1 MITEKNV
8 TLGPNI
14 VSGITT
20 EMLLTK
26 QNPGFRVKW
35 ISWDSDF
42 RRELQ
47 LEDVIVQINKEN
59 MAPLLKPGNANGI
72 GLYAEWQHWKD
83 SGARNGQEI
92 TLSVLR
98 QDKIVTVKGK
108 LHAEYF
114 YTDSKGNRAVAPG
127 GPSLMERDGFSDAWS
142 QWLEKYLQK
151 VSVLFRKG
159 WEQSGFDNRRE
170 YGKMLE
176 EKPRI
181 DMLLQKYP
189 GKFSQIMSDD
199 WNRLIKNLQGERVEI
214 TEKDLEYR
222 SIGEKRLQVA
232 KAAAKKAWQN
242 ACKKHEDEMISPFPV
257 NDILER
263 ADVVGKVVE
272 LPRITYKNMIND
284 MGRVWAYVGSPND
297 GYYFVILDE
306 PEGLAYVDVMY
317 RYKGQI
323 NPKFPEQYR
332 YIGRIQDDPRMFT
345 VERKPVTGLTIK
357 LLAVLA
363 GDDELFVDLSETK
376 PTYAGETELA
386 QLPLA
391 NADMSTPEAT
401 IKTMIHAI
409 KMANDKTWRA
419 CIADWKVWE
428 GIDEHNILD
437 RSFRPSM
444 ASLESDWSNS
454 RRLIMSTVF
463 DAKINRVSTVRR
475 IIQKD
480 EKAGISSVDEV
491 TVWIDHVGKL
501 EKDKE
506 YNLFDKDY
514 RVFTNN
520 SVNRSW
526 TLQRIDEGPWKIS
539 TMKHL

>member
-1 MITEKNV
+1 MAEKNV
-8 TLGPNI
+8 TLGQNI
-14 VSGITT
+14 VSGLTT
-20 EMLLTK
+20 EVLLTK
-26 QNPGFRVKW
+26 VNPGFRVKW

-47 LEDVIVQINKEN
+47 LGDVIVQVNKEN
-59 MAPLLKPGNANGI
+59 MAPLLKPGMGTGI
-72 GLYAEWQHWKD
+72 GQYAEYQHWKD
-83 SGARNGQEI
+83 IGAHHGQEI
-92 TLSVLR
+92 TLSVLG
-98 QDKIVTVKGK
+98 QNKLFTAKGK
-108 LHAEYF
+108 LHAEYL
-114 YTDSKGNRAVAPG
+114 YTDDKGNRAIAPG
-127 GPSLMERDGFSDAWS
+127 GPSMMERDGFSDAWS
-142 QWLEKYLQK
+142 YWIEKYLQR
-151 VSVLFRKG
+151 LALLLLKG

-189 GKFSQIMSDD
+189 GKFSQMMSDD
-199 WNRLIKNLQGERVEI
+199 WNRLITSLIGERVEI

-232 KAAAKKAWQN
+232 KTAAKKAWQN
-242 ACKKHEDEMISPFPV
+242 ACKKYEDEMISPFPA
-257 NDILER
+257 NDVLDR
-263 ADVVGKVVE
+263 TDVIGKVVE

-284 MGRVWAYVGSPND
+284 MGKVYAYIGSPND
-297 GYYFVILDE
+297 GFYFAMLDE
-306 PEGLAYVDVMY
+306 PEGLAYMDVMY

-363 GDDELFVDLSETK
+363 GDDELFVDLSEAK

-391 NADMSTPEAT
+391 NADMSSPEAT
-401 IKTMIHAI
+401 IKTMIQAI
-409 KMANDKTWRA
+409 KMGNDKTWRE
-419 CIADWKVWE
+419 CIADWKVME
-428 GIDEHNILD
+428 GIDDHNLLD

-454 RRLIMSTVF
+454 RRLILSTVF
-463 DAKINRVSTVRR
+463 NAKVNRVSSIRR
-475 IIQKD
+475 VIQKE
-480 EKAGISSVDEV
+480 EKAGISSVDEA
-491 TVWIDHVGKL
+491 TVWIDHIGKL
-501 EKDKE
+501 EKDKD
-506 YNLFDKDY
+506 YQIFDKDY
-514 RVFTNN
+514 RVFTNVN
-520 SVNRSW
+520 VNRVW
-526 TLQRIDEGPWKIS
+526 TLQRIDDGPWKIA